1 MTEFYKKHEEIIKYL
16 IFGVMTT
23 VVGWV
28 VYFAVLFL
36 GKAALSIPV
45 EDTSSAKYLVAYS
58 VAQVVQWVAAVL
70 FAFFTNRKWVFT
82 EADKSAPMMKQ
93 LGVFAG
99 GRVLTFAL
107 DYGVTYF
114 GAILLAIIFPWASR
128 LALLGRE
135 WNFNEIAAKLVS
147 AVIVIIGN
155 YFFSKFLVFKEKRE
169 RNEEK

>member
-1 MTEFYKKHEEIIKYL
+1 MKEFLKKHEEIIKYL
-16 IFGVMTT
+16 FFGVMTT

-28 VYFAVLFL
+28 VYFGVLFL

-45 EDTSSAKYLVAYS
+45 EDTSSAKYLAVYS

-82 EADKSAPMMKQ
+82 DADKSKPVIKQ

-114 GAILLAIIFPWASR
+114 GALGLCALFPWASNV
-128 LALLGRE
+128 ALIGRE
-135 WNFNEIAAKLVS
+135 WNLNEIAAKLVS

-155 YFFSKFLVFKEKRE
+155 YFFSKLLVFKKKKEK
-169 RNEEK
+169 